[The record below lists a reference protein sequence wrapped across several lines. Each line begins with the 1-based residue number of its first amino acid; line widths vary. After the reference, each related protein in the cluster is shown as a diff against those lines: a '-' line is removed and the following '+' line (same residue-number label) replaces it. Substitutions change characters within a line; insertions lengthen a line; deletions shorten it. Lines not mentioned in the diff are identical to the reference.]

1 MSDINKIVSQKRDY
15 LQTQMVKRT
24 GYHVVLQLYIYHFKV
39 NYSNVVR
46 YFQSCFLKS
55 IVSFVMVSIMVLSLV
70 SGEIL
75 NLLWAIRI
83 IQFGANYHYWLM
95 PKADNIHVG
104 YIHRPETTLSA
115 RSLKNSL
122 CIADACSVSVKYSFE
137 VIWWSNDEGSCF
149 ISM

>member
-55 IVSFVMVSIMVLSLV
+55 IVSFVMVV
-70 SGEIL
+70 SWCL
-75 NLLWAIRI
+75 A
-83 IQFGANYHYWLM
+83 
-95 PKADNIHVG
+95 
-104 YIHRPETTLSA
+104 
-115 RSLKNSL
+115 
-122 CIADACSVSVKYSFE
+122 
-137 VIWWSNDEGSCF
+137 
-149 ISM
+149 